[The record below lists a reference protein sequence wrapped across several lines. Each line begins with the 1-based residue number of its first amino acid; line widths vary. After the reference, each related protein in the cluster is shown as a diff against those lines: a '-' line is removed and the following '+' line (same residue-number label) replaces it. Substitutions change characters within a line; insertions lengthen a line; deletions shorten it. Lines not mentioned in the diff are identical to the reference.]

1 MPERERERDRE
12 RQEAVHFTLLLCDL
26 PRGRGFAPVA
36 TERAGSAPK
45 SDALMVGT
53 EMAGKIVAIMGWGG
67 APRLANACLN
77 RS

>member
-1 MPERERERDRE
+1 M
-12 RQEAVHFTLLLCDL
+12 
-26 PRGRGFAPVA
+26 RGGYAGAP
-36 TERAGSAPK
+36 GSAPK